1 MNAMWQLATD
11 DIHWVNV
18 VGKAEIRAQGVAG
31 GRFLRDPA
39 IASGIGQFGP
49 VQASAPLRYLRT
61 GPGRPLDGRSV
72 VELS

>member
-18 VGKAEIRAQGVAG
+18 VGKAEMAPKVSRAAV
-31 GRFLRDPA
+31 LRDPA
-39 IASGIGQFGP
+39 IASGIGQFGA